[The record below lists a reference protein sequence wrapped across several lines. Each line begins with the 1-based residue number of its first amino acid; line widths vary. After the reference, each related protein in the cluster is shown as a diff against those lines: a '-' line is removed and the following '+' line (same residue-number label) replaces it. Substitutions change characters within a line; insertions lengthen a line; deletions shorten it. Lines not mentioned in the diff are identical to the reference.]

1 MPELSLGLASGC
13 PVSSVLHTVMLAM
26 PHGHLPVG
34 ECVSVS
40 L

>member
-13 PVSSVLHTVMLAM
+13 PLSSVSHTVTLTM

-34 ECVSVS
+34 ERMSVS